1 MSEHDTHLRIWRLVI
16 ETHIVVYST
25 IILMTAYAVF
35 DEGTDRLLERDLL
48 ELLGIGF
55 APLFAV
61 AMVHAFSDSI
71 DMQVRYGRRLN
82 RHDRRSILARNLQY
96 LYILVPP
103 TIIFGVL
110 ALFHVDA
117 NDAVDAVLALGIV
130 SLFFWGAL
138 AARRA
143 GLGWGRQLTF
153 SFSYG
158 LMGMFVLVI
167 ELAITH

>member
-1 MSEHDTHLRIWRLVI
+1 MPEHDTHLRVWRLVL

-25 IILMTAYAVF
+25 IILMTSYAVF
-35 DEGTDRLLERDLL
+35 DEGTERLLERDLL
-48 ELLGIGF
+48 ELIGIGF

-96 LYILVPP
+96 LYILVPS
-103 TIIFGVL
+103 TIILAVL

-117 NDAVDAVLALGIV
+117 NDAVDWVLTFGIL

-143 GLGWGRQLTF
+143 GLGWGRQVTF

-167 ELAITH
+167 ELLITH